1 MASDR
6 WTSTRSSNRWTSL
19 PRLDSKLRR
28 LPQSITVGSTT
39 VSASYIYWGNDAS
52 VASWPEM
59 RRTSG
64 LTLSQA
70 SSGTDPLVNQ
80 SSAGIAILGRG
91 DQYAK
96 VQGGDVWQGANG
108 TGDIALEDFVLETV
122 FQSPTSASP
131 RIVAT
136 CGAAN
141 GYEIK
146 IETSG
151 TVLRATVVSG
161 AGTTQP
167 TSSGALLG
175 GHWYHVMAFADRSEA
190 SANGWRFYVN
200 GQAAPATSG
209 HDISAHVANSLAGSK
224 LTLGSRADF
233 AASTTH
239 TGGIAWA
246 AMWKSSAWHPGGASN
261 LTAWAAIALARFSL
275 LQ

>member
-1 MASDR
+1 MPS
-6 WTSTRSSNRWTSL
+6 
-19 PRLDSKLRR
+19 RLDSKLKR
-28 LPQSITVGSTT
+28 LPQTLTINSTT
-39 VSASYIYWGNDAS
+39 VNASYIYWANDAS

-80 SSAGIAILGRG
+80 TSVGAGIPILGYQ
-91 DQYAK
+91 DQYVK

-108 TGDIALEDFVLETV
+108 TGDIALEDFVIELVCQT
-122 FQSPTSASP
+122 PTSASP

-136 CGAAN
+136 CGAGN

-146 IETSG
+146 METSG
-151 TVLRATVVSG
+151 TILRATIVSA
-161 AGTTQP
+161 AGSTQP
-167 TSSGALLG
+167 TSTAGILG
-175 GHWYHVMAFADRSEA
+175 GHWYHIMAFADRSEA

-200 GQAAPATSG
+200 GIAAPASSG
-209 HDISAHVANSLAGSK
+209 HDISAHVASSLAGSK
-224 LTLGSRADF
+224 LTIGSRADF

-239 TGGIAWA
+239 TGGIAWVA
-246 AMWKSSAWHPGGASN
+246 QWKASTWHPGGASN
-261 LTAWAAIALARFSL
+261 LTAWAPIALSRYSL